1 MVEDVITNIG
11 LLWEN
16 IKSAGESVIS
26 SIGSKISDVIDDILG
41 GYIYDFVINLGDKAF
56 GFFTPDNIND
66 FNFSNLLLFV
76 FGIVFVSIIVKIINI
91 FF

>member
-1 MVEDVITNIG
+1 MEGIITNIE

-16 IKSAGESVIS
+16 IKSAGESVVS
-26 SIGSKISDVIDDILG
+26 SIGSKISDVIDNILG
-41 GYIYDFVINLGDKAF
+41 GYIYDFIINLGDKAF

-66 FNFSNLLLFV
+66 FDFSNLLLFV
-76 FGIVFVSIIVKIINI
+76 FGIAFLCIIVKIINI